1 MLWICLTFL
10 QTCGENKSIY
20 DIPVVI
26 YRKEFR

>member
-1 MLWICLTFL
+1 
-10 QTCGENKSIY
+10 QTCGENKGIY